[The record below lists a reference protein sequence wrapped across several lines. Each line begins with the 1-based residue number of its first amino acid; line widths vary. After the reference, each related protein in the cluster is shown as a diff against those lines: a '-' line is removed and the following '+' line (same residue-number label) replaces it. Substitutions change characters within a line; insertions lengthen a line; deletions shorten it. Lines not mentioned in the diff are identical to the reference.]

1 MIGELSEFGRSDRC
15 VSEIRHERHFRTGR
29 REEDRVRPPLL
40 RRSQSKGRRRGGN
53 LMSNTVLHAVKVP
66 SFGLAVKMAHA
77 FDLATTA

>member
-1 MIGELSEFGRSDRC
+1 MIGELSEVDRSDRS

-29 REEDRVRPPLL
+29 REEDCVRPPLYAA
-40 RRSQSKGRRRGGN
+40 RRSKGRRRGGN